1 MRKKTKSVSLDSNR
15 GLFVSGVGRFAGSCR
30 REKEDYGRSSRA
42 VPTAFPNGNFTAGK
56 SGKSGVS
63 NILGTSFYYAILFM
77 LINLIWTR
85 KAIHD
90 LQQGI

>member
-56 SGKSGVS
+56 SGKSGRIKHTGDELLAV
-63 NILGTSFYYAILFM
+63 FYAI
-77 LINLIWTR
+77 I
-85 KAIHD
+85 IHVN
-90 LQQGI
+90 